1 MENISGKKIMVVDD
15 SLTIRMQIKDMLEDE
30 GYEVDLAKDG
40 ETCLKLIQIVTPDI
54 ILLDIIMPGI
64 SGLDV
69 CKAIK
74 GDQRTQDIPIL
85 ILTHVS
91 DSKNKVAGL
100 NAGADDY
107 VTKPFAIEELNAR
120 ISGILRTNVLQE
132 ELVLA
137 KDAAE
142 ASAKSKSSF
151 LANMSHEI
159 RTPMNGITGFTE
171 LLLDT
176 SLDDEQA
183 EYVKTIQRSG
193 ESLLVLINDILDFSK
208 IEAGQINFE
217 IIDFDIEQ
225 LMSDVCELVKPKLDN
240 KAVQILLDMDP
251 ETPTLLKGDPHRLR
265 QVLINLMGN
274 AAKFTADG
282 EIKLSLKIEKKEDQ
296 RVFVHAEIQDTG
308 IGIPNDKI
316 NAIFEIFSQA
326 DSSTTREFG
335 GTGLGLSI
343 AREISRKLGGDC
355 WAESEPGRGSI
366 FHVTGWLG
374 ISDETTIKIEAL
386 KETELTGKEI
396 LIIDDNT
403 TNLDLLKKTFSGYR
417 IKTTVLRSNKEA
429 IKLLNDGI
437 LFDLVI
443 VELGFTDPDTYQFF
457 QQIRNQEHLKHIKFL
472 AYTALAGDSYKRAS
486 ELGFDGYL
494 PKPAGRKKMIKM
506 IETIFGHNPDH
517 TTITQYTPVKE
528 KAEHIPKKILLAED
542 NPVNQKLA
550 VKILEKKGHLV
561 MVAENG
567 CRALKLLKEHSFDLI
582 LMDIQMPEMD
592 GIEAT
597 SKIRLQETETG
608 KHIPIIAMTANAMK
622 GDREKYLE
630 AGMDEYVSKPIKPKE
645 LFDKINA
652 LNRS

>member
-1 MENISGKKIMVVDD
+1 MEGISGKKILVVDD
-15 SLTIRMQIKDMLEDE
+15 SLTIRMQIKDILEDE
-30 GYEVDLAKDG
+30 GYEVELAKDG
-40 ETCLKLIQIVTPDI
+40 ETCLELIQTVTPDI

-91 DSKNKVAGL
+91 DSENKVAGL

-120 ISGILRTNVLQE
+120 ISAILRTKALQG

-176 SLDDEQA
+176 SLDDEQV

-208 IEAGQINFE
+208 IEAGQIDFE

-240 KAVQILLDMDP
+240 KAVQILLDIDP

-296 RVFVHAEIQDTG
+296 QVFIHAEIQDTG

-316 NAIFEIFSQA
+316 KAIFEIFSQS

-343 AREISRKLGGDC
+343 AREISRKLGGNC
-355 WAESEPGRGSI
+355 WAESELGRGSI
-366 FHVTGWLG
+366 FHVTGWLE
-374 ISDETTIKIEAL
+374 ISDETTIKMEAL
-386 KETELTGKEI
+386 KEAELAGKEI
-396 LIIDDNT
+396 LIIDENA

-437 LFDLVI
+437 LFDLII
-443 VELGFTDPDTYQFF
+443 VEPCLADPDAYQLF
-457 QQIRNQEHLKHIKFL
+457 QQIRGQDHLKDIKFL
-472 AYTALAGDSYKRAS
+472 AYTILAGDSYKRAS
-486 ELGFDGYL
+486 KQGFDGYL
-494 PKPAGRKKMIKM
+494 PKPAGRKKMINM
-506 IETIFGHNPDH
+506 LRTIFGHTPDH

-528 KAEHIPKKILLAED
+528 KAEHMPKKILLAED

-550 VKILEKKGHLV
+550 VKILEKKGHSV

-567 CRALKLLKEHSFDLI
+567 RRALEFLKDHSFDLI

-597 SKIRLQETETG
+597 RKIRLREMETG
-608 KHIPIIAMTANAMK
+608 HHIPIIAMTANAMK

-630 AGMDEYVSKPIKPKE
+630 AGMDEYASKPVKPKE

-652 LNRS
+652 FDKS

>member
-1 MENISGKKIMVVDD
+1 MEGISGKKILVVDD
-15 SLTIRMQIKDMLEDE
+15 SLTIRMQIKDILEDE
-30 GYEVDLAKDG
+30 GYEVELAKDG
-40 ETCLKLIQIVTPDI
+40 ETCLELIQTVTPDI

-91 DSKNKVAGL
+91 DSENKVAGL

-120 ISGILRTNVLQE
+120 ISAILRTKALQG

-176 SLDDEQA
+176 SLDDEQV

-208 IEAGQINFE
+208 IEAGQIDFE

-240 KAVQILLDMDP
+240 KAVQILLDIDP

-296 RVFVHAEIQDTG
+296 QVFIHAEIQDTG

-316 NAIFEIFSQA
+316 KAIFEIFSQA

-343 AREISRKLGGDC
+343 AREISRKLGGNC
-355 WAESEPGRGSI
+355 WAESELGRGSI
-366 FHVTGWLG
+366 FHVTGWLE
-374 ISDETTIKIEAL
+374 ISDETTIKMEAL
-386 KETELTGKEI
+386 KEAELAGKEI
-396 LIIDDNT
+396 LIIDENA

-437 LFDLVI
+437 LFDLII
-443 VELGFTDPDTYQFF
+443 VEPCLADPDAYQLL
-457 QQIRNQEHLKHIKFL
+457 QEIRGQDHLKDIKFL
-472 AYTALAGDSYKRAS
+472 AYTILAGDSYKRAS
-486 ELGFDGYL
+486 KQGFDGYL
-494 PKPAGRKKMIKM
+494 PKPAGRKKMINM
-506 IETIFGHNPDH
+506 LRTIFGHTPDH

-528 KAEHIPKKILLAED
+528 KAEHMPKKILLAED

-550 VKILEKKGHLV
+550 VKILEKKGHSV

-567 CRALKLLKEHSFDLI
+567 RRALEFLKDHSFDLI

-597 SKIRLQETETG
+597 RKIRLREMETG
-608 KHIPIIAMTANAMK
+608 HHIPIIAMTANAMK

-630 AGMDEYVSKPIKPKE
+630 AGMDEYASKPVKPKE

-652 LNRS
+652 FDKS